1 MPLPFRPN
9 CLPSALGVLPLGSAR
24 SAWDA
29 VLLSVPVMLP
39 LPLLAPDGEDP
50 MALAIDGL
58 EGTTIAM
65 EQYRFNRDALHSA
78 IDDLYVAYLQDRWP
92 TRALS
97 RRAIDDLPQRETQVR
112 RAEVLAP

>member
-9 CLPSALGVLPLGSAR
+9 CLPSALGVLPLVSAR
-24 SAWDA
+24 SAWNA

-39 LPLLAPDGEDP
+39 LPMLAPDGEDP

-58 EGTTIAM
+58 AGTTIAM
-65 EQYRFNRDALHSA
+65 EQHRFNRDVMHAA
-78 IDDLYVAYLQDRWP
+78 TDDLFVAYLQDRWA

-97 RRAIDDLPQRETQVR
+97 LRALDDVSQREAQLR
-112 RAEVLAP
+112 RAEVL